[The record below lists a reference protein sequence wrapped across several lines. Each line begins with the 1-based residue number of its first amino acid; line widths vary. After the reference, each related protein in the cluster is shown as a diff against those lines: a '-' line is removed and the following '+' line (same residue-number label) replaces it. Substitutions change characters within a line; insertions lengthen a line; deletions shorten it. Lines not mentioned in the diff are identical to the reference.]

1 MVMGIAPDE
10 FYILGSGL
18 RVTFLRDPD
27 VDGRTAGIASI
38 EQLSYGNGRWSAVRR
53 LNGDQSD
60 QGRALL
66 MAPHEFHVY
75 RVRLYT
81 YGRETPR

>member
-1 MVMGIAPDE
+1 M
-10 FYILGSGL
+10 
-18 RVTFLRDPD
+18 RDPD
-27 VDGRTAGIASI
+27 VDNRIAGNASI
-38 EQLSYGNGRWSAVRR
+38 EQVKNVNGKWTTVRR

-75 RVRLYT
+75 RVKLYS
-81 YGRETPR
+81 YSR